1 MESAK
6 TGEPEGRSGHPR
18 KGKRDDI
25 LDVTS
30 TEETLGKPVLSD
42 EKNQKM
48 TYVAY
53 EGLEKAK
60 EEVAALSGQAI
71 AQMNS
76 LVVKNEFL
84 TELLRYLIARE
95 K

>member
-1 MESAK
+1 
-6 TGEPEGRSGHPR
+6 
-18 KGKRDDI
+18 
-25 LDVTS
+25 
-30 TEETLGKPVLSD
+30 
-42 EKNQKM
+42 M